1 MKRLANWF
9 VAHKSATIWIVV
21 ITLIA
26 AFALYG
32 LPSVFYFLNTN

>member
-9 VAHKSATIWIVV
+9 ATHKSATAWIVV
-21 ITLIA
+21 ITMIV

-32 LPSVFYFLNTN
+32 LPSVFYFLNAN